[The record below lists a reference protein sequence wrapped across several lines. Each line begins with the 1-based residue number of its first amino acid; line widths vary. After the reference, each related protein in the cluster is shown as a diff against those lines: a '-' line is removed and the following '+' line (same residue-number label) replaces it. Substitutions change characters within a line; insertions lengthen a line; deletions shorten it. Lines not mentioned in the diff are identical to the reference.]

1 MSRAGSESEGRLPFV
16 SIGVAV
22 YNGEAYLEEAL
33 SSIAAQTFRD
43 FEVILSDNA
52 STDRTRAICE
62 AYTARDSRFR
72 YFRNAVNIGGDRN
85 YYRTFE
91 LARGKYFLGVA
102 HDDRIDPEYL
112 SKVLPVLESDPSVV
126 FCHSRAH
133 QIDATG
139 AIVGTYDAKPF
150 TESSRPSERF
160 RDAISLRPVIAC
172 LGVIRSSVLRRMA
185 PLLVYPASDAHWQ
198 AELALHGKLV
208 EIPDVLFHRRVH
220 PGSGQRIPL
229 HERIKWSDPAKAGDI
244 IFPAWRR
251 PTEYARSVFRCPVP
265 LSEKAA
271 CFVEIGRYIRR
282 RGGTGPLSRDVKM
295 AMRTLMTRSRA
306 GAWLLARWS
315 RSHRH

>member
-1 MSRAGSESEGRLPFV
+1 MGPSDVRSEGRRPFV

-33 SSIAAQTFRD
+33 ASIAAQTFRD
-43 FEVILSDNA
+43 YEVILSDNA
-52 STDRTRAICE
+52 STDRTREICE
-62 AYTARDSRFR
+62 AYAARDPRFR

-91 LARGKYFLGVA
+91 LARGDYFLGVA
-102 HDDRIDPEYL
+102 HDDRLDPQYL
-112 SKVLPVLESDPSVV
+112 RKVLDVLEADPSVV

-133 QIDATG
+133 QIDQKG

-150 TESSRPSERF
+150 TESNRPPERF
-160 RDAISLRPVIAC
+160 RDAIGLRPVIAC
-172 LGVIRSSVLRRMA
+172 LGVIRASILRQMP
-185 PLLVYPASDAHWQ
+185 PLLVYPASDACWQ

-251 PTEYARSVFRCPVP
+251 PTEYARSVLRSP
-265 LSEKAA
+265 LTFAERVA
-271 CFVEIGRYIRR
+271 CFVEIGRYLRR
-282 RGGTGPLSRDVKM
+282 RGGIGPLSRDVKM
-295 AMRTLMTRSRA
+295 AVRTLLTRSRL
-306 GAWLLARWS
+306 GAWLLVRWS
-315 RSHRH
+315 RAHRH